1 MSRSRFALVVTTAL
15 AFGLSVPLA
24 RAHSSFLV
32 PSSTVLSKPQWVTI
46 DGASGNDIFY
56 FNHAPLRLDGLVV
69 TAPDGS
75 AVAPENVVVGKLRS
89 VFDLNLTQAGTYRV
103 ANGFSGVTARYKDA
117 ATGQNKGFRGTAEN
131 FAKDVP
137 ADAPELT
144 VNEGISRLETFI
156 TVGKPS
162 AIQPTGK
169 GLEFVPV
176 THPNDLFT
184 GEAAT
189 FGFLLDGQPA
199 TDLEVEIVFG
209 GTRYR
214 DKVGEMTLKTD
225 AKGQVKVNWP
235 QPGLYRMEV
244 STKDNTTTLKQAK
257 ERRLVYAAVLEVL
270 PQ

>member
-1 MSRSRFALVVTTAL
+1 MPRSPFAIVVTTAL
-15 AFGLSVPLA
+15 ALGLAVPLA

-46 DGASGNDIFY
+46 DGAAGNDLFFY
-56 FNHAPLRLDGLVV
+56 NHAPLRLDGLSV

-75 AVAPENVVVGKLRS
+75 AVTPENVLVGKLRS
-89 VFDLNLTQAGTYRV
+89 VFDLNLTQTGTYRI
-103 ANGFSGVTARYKDA
+103 ANGFSGVMARYKDA
-117 ATGQNKGFRGTAEN
+117 ATGQNKGFRGSAEA

-137 ADAPELT
+137 ADAPELS
-144 VNEGISRLETFI
+144 VNEGVNRLETFI

-162 AIQPTGK
+162 PIVPTGK

-176 THPNDLFT
+176 THPNDLFS

-189 FGFLLDGQPA
+189 FGFQLDGKPA
-199 TDLEVEIVFG
+199 AGLEVEIVWG

-214 DKVGEMTLKTD
+214 DQVGEITLKTD
-225 AKGQVKVNWP
+225 AKGQVQVTWP
-235 QPGLYRMEV
+235 KPGLYRLEV
-244 STKDNTTTLKQAK
+244 SLRDDKTTVKQAK